1 MVYIL
6 SVFYL
11 FKSRSESILIVYQT
25 WDITFLLPKF
35 HTVCNRPKKGDENN
49 NDDNDN
55 NINNN
60 KINYNNNNNIING
73 NDNNSNH
80 NSNNN
85 SSNSNDKANKK
96 VCI

>member
-25 WDITFLLPKF
+25 WDIPFLLPKF
-35 HTVCNRPKKGDENN
+35 HTVCNRPKKDENN